1 MSTKLTGLVEELS
14 KLSVLEMAELKKMLE
29 DHWGVQAAA
38 AAVAVAA
45 PAAGGGADS
54 AAAEATEFS
63 VSFAEKVPDDKKIS
77 VIKVVRE
84 ITQLGLKEAKEMVDG
99 APRIIKEKA
108 PKAEA
113 NEIKTKL
120 EAAGAKIALKPL

>member
-1 MSTKLTGLVEELS
+1 MSTKLTGLVDELS

-45 PAAGGGADS
+45 PAAGGAAD
-54 AAAEATEFS
+54 AAAEATDFS
-63 VSFAEKVPDDKKIS
+63 VSFAEKVADDKKIG

-99 APRIIKEKA
+99 APRVIKEKA